1 MAENYPKIAALNYPN
16 NMIKM
21 QGSLGRVSNVLWLIC
36 VGFKGGY
43 KAANEVCV
51 MAIWQPQNSCK
62 KSDFKINKDHAK
74 LPMKYNNL
82 TQQILQ

>member
-1 MAENYPKIAALNYPN
+1 
-16 NMIKM
+16 M

-62 KSDFKINKDHAK
+62 NQISKSTKIMQN
-74 LPMKYNNL
+74 Y
-82 TQQILQ
+82 Q

>member
-1 MAENYPKIAALNYPN
+1 
-16 NMIKM
+16 MIKM

-51 MAIWQPQNSCK
+51 MAIWQPQNLCK
-62 KSDFKINKDHAK
+62 KQISKSTKIMQN
-74 LPMKYNNL
+74 Y
-82 TQQILQ
+82 Q